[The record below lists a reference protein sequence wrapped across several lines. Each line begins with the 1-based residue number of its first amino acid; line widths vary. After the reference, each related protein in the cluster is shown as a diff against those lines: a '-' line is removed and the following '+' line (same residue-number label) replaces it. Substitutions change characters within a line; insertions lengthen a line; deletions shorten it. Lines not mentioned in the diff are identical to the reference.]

1 MARVKRNI
9 TWSAPLILAIDNST
23 LYGNVALTSPQGVLA
38 ERSLLSRLTHSKRLL
53 TALEEILTES
63 EIDWSDLAA
72 VAVCL
77 GPGSFTG
84 LRISLATVK
93 GIAMATNLPLIG
105 VSSLDGL
112 AAQLPFT
119 RHQICAMVDAR
130 KQEVYTAFYKS
141 NHHGEVQRRSD
152 YLVLGAEALVGR
164 ISEPTIFA
172 GDGVA
177 VYGDYLHK
185 MLGDMALF
193 APKEI
198 IFPRAAT
205 IGSLALSLYAQ
216 KIFLDPASAT
226 PLYVRAS
233 DAEIQRRKKT
243 EQPGSRP

>member
-1 MARVKRNI
+1 MAHVKRNI

-23 LYGNVALTSPQGVLA
+23 LYGNVALTSPEGVLA

-53 TALEEILTES
+53 TVLDDILTES
-63 EIDWSDLAA
+63 DLAWSDLAA

-105 VSSLDGL
+105 VSSLDAL
-112 AAQLPFT
+112 AAQLPFAQ
-119 RHQICAMVDAR
+119 HQICAMVDAR

-141 NHHGEVQRRSD
+141 NNRGGVQRRSD
-152 YLVLGAEALVGR
+152 HLVMGPEALATR
-164 ISEPTIFA
+164 ITEPTIFV

-177 VYGDYLHK
+177 VYGDELAK
-185 MLGDMALF
+185 VLGDMALF

-205 IGSLALSLYAQ
+205 IGNMALCLYAQ
-216 KIFLDPASAT
+216 KKLS
-226 PLYVRAS
+226 
-233 DAEIQRRKKT
+233 
-243 EQPGSRP
+243 